1 MLSRKTVQVINDAS
15 VDDVPHAFFHCTRP
29 ALPRQVALLAL
40 AAQEAYEDW
49 EELNETQQWLSLLL
63 LFSSPAELQL
73 PNPDA
78 VQTILGQWLTAL
90 LDSFITQP
98 FRPLEN

>member
-1 MLSRKTVQVINDAS
+1 
-15 VDDVPHAFFHCTRP
+15 
-29 ALPRQVALLAL
+29 LAL

-49 EELNETQQWLSLLL
+49 EELNETQQLSLLL

-78 VQTILGQWLTAL
+78 VQAILGHWLTAL

>member
-1 MLSRKTVQVINDAS
+1 
-15 VDDVPHAFFHCTRP
+15 
-29 ALPRQVALLAL
+29 LAL

-49 EELNETQQWLSLLL
+49 EELNETQQLSLLL

-78 VQTILGQWLTAL
+78 VQAILG
-90 LDSFITQP
+90 
-98 FRPLEN
+98 